1 MAPFYL
7 NKTGAGNVVSYF
19 IRRFTRHNA
28 DNVTVRRRVGFI
40 CGAVGIFFNTL
51 LFAAK
56 LFAGLITGTISVVAD
71 AFNNLTD
78 AASSAVTTIGFS
90 LSGRRADTEH
100 PFGHGRIEY
109 ISGVFISVAIIFIG
123 IELLRSSVREI
134 FSPSDTAPSPFM
146 IPILIASVAI
156 KLYMAAY
163 NKKWGK
169 KIGSSTLLAAAADSL
184 GDCGA
189 TSAVLLSYIVDSY
202 TGLSIDG
209 YAGAIVS
216 ILIIKGGIDSVISTS
231 SPLLGHAPDPEF
243 VHAVERIVLEN
254 PETVGIH
261 DLVVHDYGPG
271 KIFVSLHME
280 VDGHKDVYELHDAV
294 DLTER
299 RIAEELDCEAII
311 HMDPIDVG
319 NPMIDE
325 LFRELSSRAAQIGPG
340 IRIHD
345 VRLVPGVTHTNVI
358 FEAAIP
364 PDLFRRRDEIGEA
377 LQSVVKEINESY
389 VPVMQIEHSYDG
401 GA

>member
-1 MAPFYL
+1 M
-7 NKTGAGNVVSYF
+7 
-19 IRRFTRHNA
+19 
-28 DNVTVRRRVGFI
+28 
-40 CGAVGIFFNTL
+40 
-51 LFAAK
+51 
-56 LFAGLITGTISVVAD
+56 
-71 AFNNLTD
+71 
-78 AASSAVTTIGFS
+78 
-90 LSGRRADTEH
+90 LSGRRADSEH

-109 ISGVFISVAIIFIG
+109 ISGVFISVVIIFIG
-123 IELLRSSVREI
+123 IELLRSSVRET
-134 FSPSDTAPSPFM
+134 FSPSDTVPSPFM

-156 KLYMAAY
+156 KLYMATY
-163 NKKWGK
+163 NKSWGK
-169 KIGSSTLLAAAADSL
+169 KIGSSTLLAAAFDSL

-189 TSAVLLSYIVDSY
+189 TAAVLISYIVDSY

-209 YAGAIVS
+209 YAGAVVS

-231 SPLLGHAPDPEF
+231 SPLLGRAPDPGF
-243 VHAVERIVLEN
+243 VRAVESIVLEN

-280 VDGHKDVYELHDAV
+280 VAGHKDVYELHDAV
-294 DLTER
+294 DITER

-345 VRLVPGVTHTNVI
+345 VRLVPGITHTNVI

-364 PDLFRRRDEIGEA
+364 PELFQRRDEIGEA

-401 GA
+401 ELDLCSRIVNALSFVFIYYFTFPL